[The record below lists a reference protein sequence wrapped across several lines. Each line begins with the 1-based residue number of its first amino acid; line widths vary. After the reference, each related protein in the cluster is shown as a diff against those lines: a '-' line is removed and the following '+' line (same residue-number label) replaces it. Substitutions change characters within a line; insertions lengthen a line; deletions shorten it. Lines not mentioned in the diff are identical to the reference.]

1 MAGSS
6 SNFGGS
12 PPNASNGIGLNGTTN
27 EYELGGNLTRPT
39 LINTSAA
46 NPLGLTG
53 LVNGDPATDSIM
65 VVDANGFIRF
75 VDAVA
80 MPDFWRAGIGDQAPN
95 GVTDHTDAIT
105 HDGNVG
111 LGITSAAQVA
121 ARLDVNGAQILRPV
135 AIANLAAGGAVG
147 TAAATVDITSTLVL
161 AQTTANQ
168 ALTIPAPTNAQ
179 AGRLLYVTHNG
190 TAAGTTVGGK
200 VIAPGETLL
209 FVWDGNSWNGIAAP
223 VVADFWRSGAGAT
236 LPDGAT
242 DTTDAITHD
251 GNVGVGI
258 PNPTTLTAR
267 LDVNGAQVLRPAAIA
282 NLAAAGAVGTAAAT
296 VDIASTLVL
305 AQTTANVALTLPNPT
320 NAQTGRLLFVTHNGT
335 ATGTTVGGKA
345 IAPAE
350 TLLFVW
356 DGNSWNGIAYPVS
369 VDFWRSGVGA
379 TLPDGTT
386 DTTDVITH
394 DGNVGIGLPSAAT
407 VTARLDV
414 NGAEVLRPVA
424 LGNFAANAVIG
435 TAAATVDIASMISIA
450 QATQNI
456 TLTLP
461 NPTNAQAGRLLIIYN
476 TGLAAFSLGTTAGN
490 QKVWPGANITLTW
503 NGAGWVPPKLAPLI
517 VPITFGANLTLEPVR
532 HHFEILECTAAG
544 NITVTVPTTLPV
556 GFQVSITQAGAGR
569 ITFVGSGGMVVV
581 NRWAATQSAGQW
593 AKVGIEIRAANSCVL
608 SGDVV

>member
-27 EYELGGNLTRPT
+27 DYELGGNLTRPT

-65 VVDANGFIRF
+65 VVDPNGYIRF
-75 VDAVA
+75 VDTVA
-80 MPDFWRAGIGDQAPN
+80 MPDFWRTSIADEGPN
-95 GVTDHTDAIT
+95 AVTDMTDAIT
-105 HDGNVG
+105 HNGNVG
-111 LGITSAAQVA
+111 VGLPSASPLA
-121 ARLDVNGAQILRPV
+121 ARLDVNGAQVLRPV
-135 AIANLAAGGAVG
+135 NIANLAAGGAVG
-147 TAAATVDITSTLVL
+147 TAAATVDSTSTLVL

-168 ALTIPAPTNAQ
+168 ALTLPNPTNAQ

-190 TAAGTTVGGK
+190 TATGTTVGGK

-209 FVWDGNSWNGIAAP
+209 FVWDGNSWNGIAY
-223 VVADFWRSGAGAT
+223 
-236 LPDGAT
+236 
-242 DTTDAITHD
+242 
-251 GNVGVGI
+251 
-258 PNPTTLTAR
+258 
-267 LDVNGAQVLRPAAIA
+267 PA
-282 NLAAAGAVGTAAAT
+282 
-296 VDIASTLVL
+296 
-305 AQTTANVALTLPNPT
+305 
-320 NAQTGRLLFVTHNGT
+320 
-335 ATGTTVGGKA
+335 
-345 IAPAE
+345 
-350 TLLFVW
+350 
-356 DGNSWNGIAYPVS
+356 S

-414 NGAEVLRPVA
+414 NGAQVLRPVA

-435 TAAATVDIASMISIA
+435 TAAATVDIASMIAIA

-461 NPTNAQAGRLLIIYN
+461 NPTNAQAGRLLFIYN
-476 TGLAAFSLGTTAGN
+476 TGLAAFSLGTTAGA

-503 NGAGWVPPKLAPLI
+503 NGAGWVPPKIAPLI

-544 NITVTVPTTLPV
+544 NVTLTIPNTLPV
-556 GFQVSITQAGAGR
+556 GFQVSVTQAGAGR
-569 ITFVGSGGMVVV
+569 INFVGSGGMVVV

-593 AKVGIEIRAANSCVL
+593 AKIGIEIRAANSCVL